1 MFGFSLKK
9 LLNKYYEKK
18 QQAAKNGVQLLAS
31 ILVCYSEI
39 SSLSYEPKN
48 NELVLDF
55 VVKGEAGKKE
65 LQDFMDYINE
75 SLQVYHELTDGY
87 KGELTIT
94 INRQAQLI
102 MIHLRREITAVTRG
116 ELTLLVN
123 IMRDKFGRQLA
134 IDTLH
139 DADNLDEEF
148 RDKQGAVLEQM
159 LYEVSKRRL
168 PGRLVGMREANNVV
182 VYNG

>member
-94 INRQAQLI
+94 INRQAKLI

-134 IDTLH
+134 IDTSH
-139 DADNLDEEF
+139 DADNLDDEF

-159 LYEVSKRRL
+159 LYEVSKRGL

>member
-1 MFGFSLKK
+1 M
-9 LLNKYYEKK
+9 
-18 QQAAKNGVQLLAS
+18 
-31 ILVCYSEI
+31 
-39 SSLSYEPKN
+39 
-48 NELVLDF
+48 LDF

-94 INRQAQLI
+94 INRQAKLI

-139 DADNLDEEF
+139 DADNLDDEF

-159 LYEVSKRRL
+159 LYVI
-168 PGRLVGMREANNVV
+168 
-182 VYNG
+182 